1 MPKPV
6 LQAMVLADHVYQ
18 DRATGKHVICGTFTA
33 ILFSPFKAAQNE
45 GESRVQVTAEQVQR
59 TGSPYLYLALVGV
72 HGTVPLA
79 LKFVDL
85 SDARVL
91 FEAQVVI
98 TATDPVGVVEYII
111 PLPILPA
118 RQEGNYSL
126 DLLHDDEILGS
137 WRVSVRR
144 VEESG
149 AEQ

>member
-1 MPKPV
+1 
-6 LQAMVLADHVYQ
+6 
-18 DRATGKHVICGTFTA
+18 
-33 ILFSPFKAAQNE
+33 
-45 GESRVQVTAEQVQR
+45 
-59 TGSPYLYLALVGV
+59 
-72 HGTVPLA
+72 
-79 LKFVDL
+79 
-85 SDARVL
+85 L

-111 PLPILPA
+111 PLPILPT

>member
-98 TATDPVGVVEYII
+98 TATDPVG
-111 PLPILPA
+111 
-118 RQEGNYSL
+118 R
-126 DLLHDDEILGS
+126 
-137 WRVSVRR
+137 RR
-144 VEESG
+144 VHNPTAHTPSKTG
-149 AEQ
+149 RKLLPRPPTRR